1 MRSVGMRSVGMRS
14 VGVQRVGVSVA
25 TSRSALRDRR
35 GSQAVEFALC
45 LPILVLV
52 LGGIIEY
59 GLMFNQYLSVLSAAR
74 DGSRWG
80 ATPGVE
86 GADAE
91 EEATAQ
97 VRESLEMLGLSCTT
111 QQESLGQ
118 CRILSELTD
127 VEGLDAI
134 KVLVELSYEPITGGL
149 LPVPEKL
156 SAESYF
162 VLINQIPDTGS

>member
-1 MRSVGMRSVGMRS
+1 MSIQSPRR
-14 VGVQRVGVSVA
+14 RVS
-25 TSRSALRDRR
+25 SRR

-80 ATPGVE
+80 ATPGVN
-86 GADAE
+86 GSDAE
-91 EEATAQ
+91 EEATEQ
-97 VRESLEMLGLSCTT
+97 VRESLAMLGLGCTS
-111 QQESLGQ
+111 QQESLGE
-118 CRILSELTD
+118 CKITSELTD

-134 KVLVELSYEPITGGL
+134 KVLVEIAYEPITGGL
-149 LPVPEKL
+149 LPVPDKL
-156 SAESYF
+156 AAESYF
-162 VLINQIPDTGS
+162 VLINQIPDTGAG

>member
-1 MRSVGMRSVGMRS
+1 M
-14 VGVQRVGVSVA
+14 
-25 TSRSALRDRR
+25 SALSPRQGLSSRR

-80 ATPGVE
+80 ATPGVD

-91 EEATAQ
+91 DEATEQ
-97 VRESLEMLGLSCTT
+97 VRESLQMLGLSCTS
-111 QQESLGQ
+111 QQQSLGQ
-118 CRILSELTD
+118 CKILSELTD

-134 KVLVELSYEPITGGL
+134 KVLVEIAYEPITGGL
-149 LPVPEKL
+149 LPVPDQL

-162 VLINQIPDTGS
+162 VLINQIPDSGTP

>member
-1 MRSVGMRSVGMRS
+1 MAAMSLFSRRGLRS
-14 VGVQRVGVSVA
+14 
-25 TSRSALRDRR
+25 RR

-45 LPILVLV
+45 LPVLVLV

-80 ATPGVE
+80 ATPGVD
-86 GADAE
+86 GSDAE
-91 EEATAQ
+91 DAATEQA
-97 VRESLEMLGLSCTT
+97 RESLQMLNLSCTT
-111 QQESLGQ
+111 QQQSLGQ
-118 CRILSELTD
+118 CKIESELTD

-134 KVLVELSYEPITGGL
+134 KVTVEVAYNPITGGL

>member
-1 MRSVGMRSVGMRS
+1 MSERLFPRRGFFS
-14 VGVQRVGVSVA
+14 
-25 TSRSALRDRR
+25 RR

-52 LGGIIEY
+52 LGGIVEY

-80 ATPGVE
+80 ATPGVA
-86 GADAE
+86 GNDAE
-91 EEATAQ
+91 DEATEQ
-97 VRESLEMLGLSCTT
+97 VRESLVMLGLSCTT

-118 CRILSELTD
+118 CKITSELTD
-127 VEGLDAI
+127 VQGLDAI
-134 KVLVELSYEPITGGL
+134 KVVVEVAYNPITGGL
-149 LPVPEKL
+149 LPSPEKL

>member
-1 MRSVGMRSVGMRS
+1 MAMRSTRRGFFS
-14 VGVQRVGVSVA
+14 
-25 TSRSALRDRR
+25 RR

-80 ATPGVE
+80 ATPGVD
-86 GADAE
+86 GSDAE
-91 EEATAQ
+91 EEATQQ
-97 VRESLEMLGLSCTT
+97 VRDSLTMLGLSCTT
-111 QQESLGQ
+111 EEENLGQ
-118 CRILSELTD
+118 CTITSELTD

-134 KVLVELSYEPITGGL
+134 KVLVEVEYVPITGGL
-149 LPVPEKL
+149 LPVPEQL
-156 SAESYF
+156 SADSYF

>member
-1 MRSVGMRSVGMRS
+1 MSIRSSR
-14 VGVQRVGVSVA
+14 QGVS
-25 TSRSALRDRR
+25 SRR

-80 ATPGVE
+80 ATPGVDGE
-86 GADAE
+86 DAE
-91 EEATAQ
+91 DEATEQ
-97 VRESLEMLGLSCTT
+97 VRESLVMLGLSCTS
-111 QQESLGQ
+111 QQEGLGQ
-118 CRILSELTD
+118 CKILSELTD

-134 KVLVELSYEPITGGL
+134 KVFVELAYEPITGGL
-149 LPVPEKL
+149 LPVPDTL
-156 SAESYF
+156 AAESYF
-162 VLINQIPDTGS
+162 VLINQLPDSGTP